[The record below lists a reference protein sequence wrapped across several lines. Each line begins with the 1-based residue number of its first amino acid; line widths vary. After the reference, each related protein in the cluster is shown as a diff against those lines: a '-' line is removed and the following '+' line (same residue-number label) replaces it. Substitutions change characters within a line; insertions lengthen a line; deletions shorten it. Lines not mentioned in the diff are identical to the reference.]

1 MKRLR
6 GLCLSL
12 AGRMLMTTPAL
23 AADYNFETP
32 APKDFYGSTSYEEVY
47 GAQYNY
53 GGTNAVDFLDPL
65 ADSAPGISINSGS
78 SLEYGINS
86 GSGSIY
92 PDSSGSSYPIQWGD
106 VPTLPATQFT
116 AVSEVGR
123 NDGSIGT
130 LVIPSLGIRYKAY
143 DGTDSASMRKGVG
156 HFPSTSAWEGN
167 IGLCGHNRGSS
178 HNIGAIKDLEIGD
191 TIRYQTS
198 LGTRTYAV
206 SSVKIIDWTD
216 WSYLNSTSDNRITI
230 ITCLANQPTK
240 RVCVQGIE
248 ISS

>member
-12 AGRMLMTTPAL
+12 AGLMLMTTPAL

-116 AVSEVGR
+116 AVSEVER

-156 HFPSTSAWEGN
+156 HFPPGRETSVCADTTGAPATTSAQSRIWK
-167 IGLCGHNRGSS
+167 L
-178 HNIGAIKDLEIGD
+178 AIPFG
-191 TIRYQTS
+191 IRPAW
-198 LGTRTYAV
+198 G
-206 SSVKIIDWTD
+206 
-216 WSYLNSTSDNRITI
+216 
-230 ITCLANQPTK
+230 
-240 RVCVQGIE
+240 QGPMR
-248 ISS
+248 